1 MGSIA
6 RVRQRALRV
15 VPAMIAVAALTGG
28 SAVALAGTAS
38 SSAQSAGPTVKL
50 YAARLHAQVAVF
62 GNGVSYIDPSI
73 YIESLGQALQFD
85 VQRKN
90 LSRPVTIT
98 QVYKSASGATER
110 RTLPAWTMKGWS
122 GLKAF
127 VRVKVQNG
135 AGKVL
140 LARDLNFCPG
150 GAAQRATPDS
160 PATDPYPTGCGS
172 YTGFPFTLGAVWGIS
187 KGWGVDPV
195 EFYSLT
201 TKLQVG
207 KTYKVTMTI
216 TKPWQHIL
224 HVSAKDATATVKMN
238 AVTPAECNPCTLGR
252 KTQPGSRSAGAKKP
266 AETAAEMQRVPM
278 VASPPKS
285 VLPDLL
291 PLPSWGISIQNGKP
305 VAGKVTQSQVAFGA
319 TVSVLGNGP
328 LDVEGFNTK
337 HSAIMPAYQYFWRG
351 SHLVGRARAGT
362 MGFDNEHGHHHWHF
376 EQFAQYRLLGAN
388 KKTVVRSQKV
398 GFCIAPT
405 DPVNMLVPHAAWQP
419 TYTGFAGECGSPGAL
434 WVQEM
439 MPLGWGD
446 TYFQSV
452 AGQTFNITHLANGT
466 YYIEIIANPEHVL
479 HETNLSNDISLRK
492 IVIGGT
498 AGHRTVRVPAYHGI
512 DPEK

>member
-6 RVRQRALRV
+6 RARQRALRV
-15 VPAMIAVAALTGG
+15 VPAVIAAAALTGS

-38 SSAQSAGPTVKL
+38 TAQSAGPTIKL
-50 YAARLHAQVAVF
+50 YAAQLHEQVVVF
-62 GNGVSYIDPSI
+62 GRGASYIDPSI
-73 YIESLGQALQFD
+73 YVESLGQSLQFD

-90 LSRPVTIT
+90 LSKPITIT
-98 QVYKSASGATER
+98 QILKTASGATER
-110 RTLPAWTMKGWS
+110 RTLPAWTLNHWN
-122 GLKAF
+122 GLNKF
-127 VRVKVQNG
+127 IQVKVQNG

-140 LARDLNFCPG
+140 ASRYLTFCPDG
-150 GAAQRATPDS
+150 NAQRATPDS
-160 PATDPYPTGCGS
+160 PAKSPYPYECSS
-172 YTGFPFTLGAVWGIS
+172 YTPFVLGTVWGIE
-187 KGWGVDPV
+187 KGWGVDPEDYDSV
-195 EFYSLT
+195 T
-201 TKLQVG
+201 AKLQLG

-224 HVSAKDATATVKMN
+224 HVSAKDATAAVKMK
-238 AVTPAECNPCTLGR
+238 AVTPAECNPCSFGR
-252 KTQPGSRSAGAKKP
+252 KAKP
-266 AETAAEMQRVPM
+266 ASRPATAAQQAATAAQMQRVPL
-278 VASPPKS
+278 VTSPPES

-291 PLPSWGISIQNGKP
+291 PLPSWGISVQNGKAA
-305 VAGKVTQSQVAFGA
+305 AGKVAQSHVAFGA

-328 LDVEGFNTK
+328 LDVEGFNTT

-376 EQFAQYRLLGAN
+376 EQFAQYRLLGKN
-388 KKTVVRSQKV
+388 KKTVVRSHKV

-405 DPVNMLVPHAAWQP
+405 DAVNLLVPHADWQP
-419 TYTGFAGECGSPGAL
+419 TYTGFTGECGAPGAL

-452 AGQTFNITHLANGT
+452 AGQTFNITNLPNGV

-492 IVIGGT
+492 IIIGGT
-498 AGHRTVRVPAYHGI
+498 TGHRTVRVPAYHGI
-512 DPEK
+512 DPEN